1 VDLRP
6 IADVCG
12 ERLAEVRLWIADG
25 RYPPPLDGDLVPEGY
40 LDLVDEAGGI
50 EALRAHVE
58 GRYAIA
64 ADTFGAVAGPDEMDE
79 AWDDFLAG
87 EWMRRLLE
95 PTPENVV
102 REARLID
109 AVEVLLAA
117 PVPAEWRWANRLEAR
132 ADHLRAL
139 TRPGSPGH
147 VLAEEALRTARRSPG
162 RGTRP
167 ADGE

>member
-1 VDLRP
+1 VDLQP

-12 ERLAEVRLWIADG
+12 VRLAEVRRWIDEG
-25 RYPPPLDGDLVPEGY
+25 RYPPPLAGDLVPESY

-50 EALRAHVE
+50 DALREHVE

-79 AWDDFLAG
+79 AWEDFLAG

-95 PTPENVV
+95 PTPENVI

-109 AVEVLLAA
+109 AVEHLLAA
-117 PVPAEWRWANRLEAR
+117 PQPDDWRWANRLEAR

-139 TRPGSPGH
+139 TRPGSSGH
-147 VLAEEALRTARRSPG
+147 DLAEEGLSRVRQTPGPRTP
-162 RGTRP
+162 P
-167 ADGE
+167 AAEA